1 MIGQSCRSYQFQS
14 LLLFLRKFER
24 RTFNLSR
31 YYSKQFPPSA
41 NYLTFS
47 TLKTSVTSYDEHS
60 TLVDASI
67 QKEVSLIAKESIWS
81 SLARRLGTYQ
91 VVGDVNWWSRKI

>member
-1 MIGQSCRSYQFQS
+1 M
-14 LLLFLRKFER
+14 FLRKFDR
-24 RTFNLSR
+24 RTLDFSR
-31 YYSKQFPPSA
+31 YYSKQFPTPA

-47 TLKTSVTSYDEHS
+47 TLKTLVTSYDEHS

-81 SLARRLGTYQ
+81 SLARGLENYQ